1 MLFNNLEQYGRR
13 NNIIIRGILDSVIV
27 NKLEKPVTEIFTDI
41 NINVASN
48 DIEACHRIGKET
60 RIGSTKTIL

>member
-27 NKLEKPVTEIFTDI
+27 NQLEKSVTEIFTDI
-41 NINVASN
+41 NINVAN

>member
-13 NNIIIRGILDSVIV
+13 NNIIIGGILDSVIV
-27 NKLEKPVTEIFTDI
+27 NLLEKSVTEIFTDI

-60 RIGSTKTIL
+60 RTGSIKTIL

>member
-13 NNIIIRGILDSVIV
+13 NNIIISGILDSVTV
-27 NKLEKPVTEIFTDI
+27 NQLEKSVTEIFTDI
-41 NINVASN
+41 NNNVASN
-48 DIEACHRIGKET
+48 AIQACHRIGKET